1 MVEQHLPWLE
11 VVRLGHRIDRDKRI
25 TSHLGLTAR
34 ALGADGIVLCGDED
48 PNIIETWNNVS
59 ERFGGPFSARYES
72 RPMAYLKSFKKGTK
86 ERPPG
91 IIIHLTMYGEEVSEA
106 LPKIRRDRPVALVVG
121 GAKVP
126 GELFGISNHNVAVG
140 NQPHSEVAALAVAL
154 SQWHSSVAIE
164 SRFKGG
170 SIRVVPSREGKNVV
184 DKKSTS
190 ES

>member
-1 MVEQHLPWLE
+1 MVREHLPWLE
-11 VVRLGHRIDRDKRI
+11 VVRLGHRIDRDRRI

-48 PNIIETWNNVS
+48 PSIIETWKNVA
-59 ERFGGPFSARYES
+59 ERFGGSFSARYES
-72 RPMAYLKSFKKGTK
+72 KPMAYLKSFKRGTK
-86 ERPPG
+86 GRPPG
-91 IIIHLTMYGEEVSEA
+91 IIVHLTMYGEDVSEA

-154 SQWHSSVAIE
+154 SQWHFSVAIE
-164 SRFKGG
+164 SRFEGG
-170 SIRVVPSREGKNVV
+170 SIRVIPSTDGKNVV
-184 DKKSTS
+184 DDKNTLDS
-190 ES
+190 

>member
-1 MVEQHLPWLE
+1 
-11 VVRLGHRIDRDKRI
+11 
-25 TSHLGLTAR
+25 
-34 ALGADGIVLCGDED
+34 
-48 PNIIETWNNVS
+48 
-59 ERFGGPFSARYES
+59 
-72 RPMAYLKSFKKGTK
+72 MAYLKSFKKGTK
-86 ERPPG
+86 ERPSG
-91 IIIHLTMYGEEVSEA
+91 IIVHLTMYGEEVSEA

-154 SQWHSSVAIE
+154 SQWHSSVAIQ
-164 SRFKGG
+164 SRFEGG
-170 SIRVVPSREGKNVV
+170 SIRVIPSREGKNVV

>member
-1 MVEQHLPWLE
+1 
-11 VVRLGHRIDRDKRI
+11 
-25 TSHLGLTAR
+25 
-34 ALGADGIVLCGDED
+34 
-48 PNIIETWNNVS
+48 
-59 ERFGGPFSARYES
+59 
-72 RPMAYLKSFKKGTK
+72 
-86 ERPPG
+86 
-91 IIIHLTMYGEEVSEA
+91 MYGEEVSEA